1 MIELCHNRHPC
12 ASIYHLGFTAQK
24 RREPFLCVHRG
35 KPRNVASIRV
45 KNDCSRRYCDTSI
58 NYPYTDK
65 GHPHTEKPTII
76 LIRYYYTDE
85 SFLGFSGERKT
96 IVNACFLIC
105 SYQHL
110 HRGSILLS
118 CKRHYLTIYQY
129 STAKLHIIFQ
139 PTKKERNYCL
149 PITGCFHVFRCHFT
163 FPTPLPSYSSLALF
177 RNLFCPSSITSESTS
192 SMSIFG
198 VLV

>member
-1 MIELCHNRHPC
+1 M
-12 ASIYHLGFTAQK
+12 
-24 RREPFLCVHRG
+24 
-35 KPRNVASIRV
+35 
-45 KNDCSRRYCDTSI
+45 
-58 NYPYTDK
+58 
-65 GHPHTEKPTII
+65 
-76 LIRYYYTDE
+76 IRYYYTDE

-118 CKRHYLTIYQY
+118 CKRHYLTICQY

-163 FPTPLPSYSSLALF
+163 FPTPLPSYSPLALF

-192 SMSIFG
+192 SMSVSRCRRGRQTDVVDVDFG
-198 VLV
+198 GVSVSFWRLCCRSRVLFVSLHDEAKMSNIITITEQWLYRTEKEGGRY